1 MQKRRKSRS
10 LKTPPNISMPSS
22 LSQRVFRE
30 AIFDVKY
37 ELWVERMKLARGES
51 DFNALRQKANVL
63 IEVIER
69 RHRQVFSDRR
79 RKRVRLSAAELIA
92 LPFF

>member
-1 MQKRRKSRS
+1 MQKRRKSRN
-10 LKTPPNISMPSS
+10 LKTPPNISTTPV

-37 ELWVERMKLARGES
+37 ELWVERMKLVRGES
-51 DFNALRQKANVL
+51 DFNALRQKASAL